1 MLAAY
6 IVAAIVGGGMIVFSA
21 LAGLG
26 AHADMGG
33 SDFSHDVDTG
43 QGGFDHSGPETH
55 DASQDGDN
63 GHDADQGTGAL
74 WLPFFSVRFWTYA
87 VGTFGLIGSI
97 LSLTRV
103 SIEPATLAISIS
115 SGVLMGTIAAV
126 VVRTLAKAEHA
137 SAANQDDFLG
147 ALAKVTVSI
156 GELPGK
162 VRTSVRGDIIDFV
175 ALGEQGEHFDQG
187 EEVMIVGIEGD
198 KARVARQTEFL
209 DK

>member
-26 AHADMGG
+26 AHADVGG
-33 SDFSHDVDTG
+33 DLGHDVGGGHGSVDHGAAGGHDVSHDAE
-43 QGGFDHSGPETH
+43 H
-55 DASQDGDN
+55 
-63 GHDADQGTGAL
+63 GHDTDHGTGAL
-74 WLPFFSVRFWTYA
+74 WLPFFSIRFWTYA
-87 VGTFGLIGSI
+87 VGTFGLIGSV

-103 SIEPATLAISIS
+103 SIEPITLAISATA
-115 SGVLMGTIAAV
+115 GLLMGTLAAWI
-126 VVRTLAKAEHA
+126 VRYLNKAEYSSTA
-137 SAANQDDFLG
+137 TEDDFLG
-147 ALAKVTVSI
+147 ALAQVTVPI

-175 ALGEQGEHFDQG
+175 ALSDPGEQFAPG

-198 KARVARQTEFL
+198 KARVARKKDFL
-209 DK
+209 GE